1 MVKCGAVTIFNQSLG
16 GVAET
21 YPIGQYVKH
30 PNMYVNNKEK
40 HTFKV
45 ESRDENQATQSEEGN
60 EITDCHNMTD
70 DIGSQENADKN
81 NCHPEETTDNNFEGN
96 NYCDDPDKKVAE
108 NIFKKIIKT
117 ENKTG
122 EENSIDGYLQFLDS
136 LNSIFETSRTPSVT
150 GGVGD
155 VRMEDSS
162 MVADDGSEELEGGN
176 AKLRTRVQQS
186 EQETRAARSSG
197 SAHTDVWDQSPSTK
211 EAQLMAIKEA
221 GEPLLRAIKADLDE
235 ARRMAAA
242 GKRRGLGSVTI
253 ADMVGLLASCNARV
267 GAMQGEA
274 ARRQVAMTAEDWEL
288 VERTKET
295 AELQCMVL
303 MEHHEEAGLFNE
315 SRISMAEVLFKKDAR
330 ERGMSPCSILAAA
343 IPVGAAWV

>member
-30 PNMYVNNKEK
+30 SNMYVDNKEK

-45 ESRDENQATQSEEGN
+45 ESRDENQAIQSEEGN

-122 EENSIDGYLQFLDS
+122 EESSLDGYLQFLDS
-136 LNSIFETSRTPSVT
+136 LNSIFETSQTPSVA
-150 GGVGD
+150 GEVGD
-155 VRMEDSS
+155 VRMEESS
-162 MVADDGSEELEGGN
+162 RVADDGSEELEGG
-176 AKLRTRVQQS
+176 R
-186 EQETRAARSSG
+186 
-197 SAHTDVWDQSPSTK
+197 
-211 EAQLMAIKEA
+211 EA
-221 GEPLLRAIKADLDE
+221 GVSEESGEVTYNPSKILSREPKSFCWQFYVFKQAEDKTLDTTKVFCKVCSKSVPYSGGTTNLRAHIKNDHLKEYVKATGKCCSYSSCRANKPVKGKKGMKHTIQPTQLCK
-235 ARRMAAA
+235 AA
-242 GKRRGLGSVTI
+242 
-253 ADMVGLLASCNARV
+253 
-267 GAMQGEA
+267 
-274 ARRQVAMTAEDWEL
+274 
-288 VERTKET
+288 
-295 AELQCMVL
+295 
-303 MEHHEEAGLFNE
+303 
-315 SRISMAEVLFKKDAR
+315 
-330 ERGMSPCSILAAA
+330 
-343 IPVGAAWV
+343 